1 MSEHTPHS
9 TANML
14 EITPVTLRRWCA
26 AHAEFLS
33 SGANP
38 PERGEARRFTGR
50 DIEVL
55 KHVKS
60 LRAQGK
66 TEAKINEQLRTL
78 TFPEIEQ
85 GDQGG
90 ALTVP
95 PASQEGPGAAQL
107 PVRVLDD
114 HETRLDR
121 LERSLVE
128 VQGEARPRWWWFVAG
143 IGVGLGA
150 AVVFELAALVA
161 SRVR

>member
-1 MSEHTPHS
+1 
-9 TANML
+9 ML

-33 SGANP
+33 PGANP

-66 TEAKINEQLRTL
+66 TEGKINEQLRSTI
-78 TFPEIEQ
+78 FPEIL
-85 GDQGG
+85 GPD

-95 PASQEGPGAAQL
+95 PASQEGPGDAQL
-107 PVRVLDD
+107 LTPVQNDLGLRF
-114 HETRLDR
+114 DR
-121 LERSLVE
+121 LERSVSE
-128 VQGEARPRWWWFVAG
+128 IQGATRPNWWWFVAG

-150 AVVFELAALVA
+150 AVAGELFALVA
-161 SRVR
+161 SRGR